1 MFLFLFF
8 NSCSD
13 HVSALLT
20 NFPQLFM
27 AYQIKSNSSAWH
39 SWPAINLQPVP
50 NLFLQPQIITSSQQ
64 KAEPNQITHHFPILC
79 FHYPTPILHIMERRR
94 NASFILGREWE
105 ASGIPEHTFESLHRS
120 RLKKETDFGLEYAQF
135 FSKRQ
140 LCFLSFCF
148 FLFFSPP
155 LLFLN
160 SFCRLVMKLE
170 KYHLET
176 YLLDTYP
183 TCSHYLPS

>member
-1 MFLFLFF
+1 MACDQSSTCPQSIFTATNYNYFSSESRAKSDYSPFPNTLFSLSETNHSHSGKEEECQFYNGKGMRSPW
-8 NSCSD
+8 NSVT
-13 HVSALLT
+13 H
-20 NFPQLFM
+20 
-27 AYQIKSNSSAWH
+27 IRKSS
-39 SWPAINLQPVP
+39 PKP
-50 NLFLQPQIITSSQQ
+50 
-64 KAEPNQITHHFPILC
+64 
-79 FHYPTPILHIMERRR
+79 
-94 NASFILGREWE
+94 
-105 ASGIPEHTFESLHRS
+105 
-120 RLKKETDFGLEYAQF
+120 LKKETDFWLEYAQF